1 MNSPDYHN
9 PDSFLVRMA
18 WVTFAGESWGSRVCD
33 MIWLPFML
41 RRIIKTQKNLLKMSI
56 LRLLTLT
63 VPAFFVYNHNLC
75 SPAIPLCLNMSPAHS
90 NA

>member
-41 RRIIKTQKNLLKMSI
+41 RRIIKTQKKLAKNEHTETADTDSPCI
-56 LRLLTLT
+56 LC
-63 VPAFFVYNHNLC
+63 V
-75 SPAIPLCLNMSPAHS
+75 
-90 NA
+90 